1 MNQIIEVKG
10 LSKSFGK
17 NKVLDDVNIGFAAQR
32 IHGIIG
38 RNGSGKTMLFK
49 CILGMMPFSDGE
61 ITVNGKRIGKDIDVP
76 ENVGMIIES
85 PGFLAGYS
93 GYANLRLLS
102 RIKNVIGRDEITRA
116 IQTVG
121 LDPASRKRVGKYS
134 MGMRQRLCIA
144 QAIMENP
151 SLLILD
157 EPMNGLD
164 NRGVGEI
171 RELLLNLKNQGKTI
185 LIASHN
191 PEDIRQLCDTVCEM
205 DCGKLTRIR

>member
-102 RIKNVIGRDEITRA
+102 RIKNVIGRDEIIRA

-205 DCGKLTRIR
+205 DCGKLTQVQ

>member
-10 LSKSFGK
+10 LSKCFGK

-85 PGFLAGYS
+85 PGFLAGYN

-205 DCGKLTRIR
+205 DCGKLTQVQ

>member
-17 NKVLDDVNIGFAAQR
+17 NKVLDDVSIGFAAQR

-102 RIKNVIGRDEITRA
+102 RIKKVIGRDEITRA

-144 QAIMENP
+144 QAIMEDP

-205 DCGKLTRIR
+205 DCGKLTQVQ

>member
-116 IQTVG
+116 IQTVW

-205 DCGKLTRIR
+205 DCGKLTQVQ

>member
-85 PGFLAGYS
+85 PGFLAGYN

-205 DCGKLTRIR
+205 DCGKLTQVQ